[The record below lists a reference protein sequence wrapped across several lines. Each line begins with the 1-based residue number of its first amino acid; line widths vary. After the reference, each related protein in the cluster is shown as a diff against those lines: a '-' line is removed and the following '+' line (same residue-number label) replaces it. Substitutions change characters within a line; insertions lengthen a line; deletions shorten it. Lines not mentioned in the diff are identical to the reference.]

1 MFLHK
6 ELNTIRLIR
15 DYMVEKE
22 QIKATTNNIDEVYNA
37 FKFISEEGIN
47 KFHSLYI
54 LNYLYN
60 FIVSDEVAKRKTSAR
75 VFEDLLAII
84 FNGNIT
90 DIKSRQNIQSDVPD
104 YFRFTKDKIAGNK
117 REKIDLL
124 FENSYGISVKTL
136 MQNNKEINLG
146 SFEKKVLFD
155 GFGILNAL
163 TERKTSN
170 ETKMGLGSKP
180 QLKNLFEYLQKNNQY
195 DEFRKRLVNMF
206 NYIFSDDMI
215 LAIKDTIKL
224 ELYFIKGVEFTRL
237 IEEHSYDINDLLT
250 ILNRWEGN
258 SIRIDRTKLINAT
271 TRKVILDFSILD
283 TSIMKKINDFD
294 ELLHTNYIKYFH
306 EENRKELKD
315 EIVLNIDV
323 LFQEF
328 EQNFGELS

>member
-1 MFLHK
+1 
-6 ELNTIRLIR
+6 
-15 DYMVEKE
+15 MVEKE
-22 QIKATTNNIDEVYNA
+22 QINATTHNIDQVYNL
-37 FKFISEEGIN
+37 FKFISDEGNN
-47 KFHSLYI
+47 KFYSLYI

-84 FNGNIT
+84 FNGKIT
-90 DIKSRQNIQSDVPD
+90 DTKSRKNIQSDVPD
-104 YFRFTKDKIAGNK
+104 YFGFTKDKIAGNK

-136 MQNNKEINLG
+136 MKNNKEINLG

-155 GFGILNAL
+155 DFGILNAL

-180 QLKNLFEYLQKNNQY
+180 QLKRLFEYLQKKNHY
-195 DEFRKRLVNMF
+195 HEFRERLVNMF
-206 NYIFSDDMI
+206 DYIFSDDMI
-215 LAIKDTIKL
+215 LAIKERTKL
-224 ELYFIKGVEFTRL
+224 ELYFIEGAEFTQL
-237 IEEHSYDINDLLT
+237 IEEHSHDINDLLT

-271 TRKVILDFSILD
+271 RRKVVLDFSILD

-306 EENRKELKD
+306 EENRKALKD
-315 EIVLNIDV
+315 EIVFNIDV
-323 LFQEF
+323 LFEEF